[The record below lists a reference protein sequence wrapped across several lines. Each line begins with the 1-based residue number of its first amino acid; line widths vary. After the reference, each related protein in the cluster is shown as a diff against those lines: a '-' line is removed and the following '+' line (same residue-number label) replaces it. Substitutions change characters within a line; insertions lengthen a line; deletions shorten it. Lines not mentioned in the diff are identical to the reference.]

1 MNGPSWFD
9 QVKARPVGEVA
20 AAFGLELIRRGSD
33 VSFICPA
40 CGKVLRHSKQA
51 GGRRSAKVTPDG
63 GGWWCDPCG
72 AKGDAVTLAAF
83 LVTGKPKPAE
93 WAKTRHECAALG
105 LCEHDPRNPNA
116 PTARPYTPPA
126 PKVVEAPK
134 PSRLHAAEVAALWAA
149 SSKLDAVPQ
158 GGAEWL
164 EAPRVYLAGRGL
176 HPGVLAELNL
186 ARVLPPKAYAWP
198 AWWNPS
204 WSEVWRVVV
213 PLYDASGAM
222 VALQARAIAATGDGP
237 KTRNPMG
244 TGVVSG
250 TFFAD
255 AGGLEVLRG
264 TYTGPGMVVVEG
276 LTDYLAAAQL
286 AAELEPTRRPAVLG
300 IMAGS
305 SRALTTVNVKASCR
319 LNVMTDNDPSGE
331 KYFREVAAAL
341 PDLEGFR
348 VRLRPLN
355 GKRADLS
362 DYLRHHKD
370 TALAALTHGMEGAT
384 HGG

>member
-1 MNGPSWFD
+1 MSAEWFA

-72 AKGDAVTLAAF
+72 AKGDAVTLAA
-83 LVTGKPKPAE
+83 LQVTGKPKPAE
-93 WAKTRHECAALG
+93 WATVRRECAALG
-105 LCEHDPRNPNA
+105 LCEHDPRDPNA
-116 PTARPYTPPA
+116 PTARRYTPPA
-126 PKVVEAPK
+126 PKQVEALK
-134 PSRLHAAEVAALWAA
+134 PSRLPAAEVAALWAA
-149 SSKLDAVPQ
+149 SSRLGAVPQ
-158 GGAEWL
+158 DGAEWFS
-164 EAPRVYLAGRGL
+164 AARVYLATRGL
-176 HPGVLAELNL
+176 HPGLLAELDL
-186 ARVLPPKAYAWP
+186 ARVLPPTKAYAWP
-198 AWWNPS
+198 AWWPSS
-204 WSEVWRVVV
+204 WSEVWRVAVR
-213 PLYDASGAM
+213 LYDASGVM

-244 TGVVSG
+244 AGVVSG

-264 TYTGPGMVVVEG
+264 TYAGPGLVVVEG
-276 LTDYLAAAQL
+276 LTDYLAAALL
-286 AAELEPTRRPAVLG
+286 AAELEPRRRPAVLG

-305 SRALTTVNVKASCR
+305 ARALTTVRVKAHCR
-319 LNVMTDNDPSGE
+319 LNVMTDNDESGE

-341 PDLEGFR
+341 PGLNGFR
-348 VRLRPLN
+348 VRLRPLE
-355 GKRADLS
+355 GKRADLG
-362 DYLRHHKD
+362 DWLRHHRD
-370 TALAALTHGMEGAT
+370 TAMAAMTFGMEGAS
-384 HGG
+384 HGD